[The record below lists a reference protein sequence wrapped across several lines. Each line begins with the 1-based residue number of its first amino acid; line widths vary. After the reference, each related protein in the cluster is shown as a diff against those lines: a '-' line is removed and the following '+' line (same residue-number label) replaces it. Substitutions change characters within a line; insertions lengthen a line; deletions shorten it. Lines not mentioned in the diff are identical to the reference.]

1 MGSAVPLEQDGAT
14 AGEESRVE
22 NPVEDSEQDER
33 VAELLESSIDVPVFA
48 DAVEAQE
55 APDAADTLE
64 GLGIVQAAEVIEE
77 METESAAE
85 ALAHMHPSLA
95 VGVLE
100 DLIEEDPSYAGTLIE
115 EMAPDDAT
123 DLLQNLPDDYRDK
136 LLGTLGKVEAV
147 KMRELLSFDE
157 ESAGGIMTTDY
168 LAVRD
173 TMTVAQ
179 AVEAIR
185 KSETEEEWIYVF
197 VVDWR
202 GRLQGRVTMKRLLL
216 AESAQKVIDVC
227 DRPVDA
233 VPHEL
238 AKEDVAREF
247 EKYDYLVLPVVDAT
261 DRLLGIITVDDVVDI
276 IRQESTEDA
285 QKMVGAGR
293 EEAVFSTVGE
303 KWRGRFPWLILNL
316 FTSSIAA
323 GVVLLFDDLIGS
335 IAVLAALMPLI
346 ANQSGNAG
354 QQSLAVTLRGI
365 VLDEVRPGAALSI
378 VRREAMVGLL
388 NGFTCGVLV
397 GGIVATLHHF
407 FWQNAEIHALHL
419 GAIIGTSMTIALT
432 IGTTVGASLPLVVRR
447 LGADPATAS
456 TIFLTMFTD
465 SVSFLVFLGLTRLL
479 LSWV

>member
-1 MGSAVPLEQDGAT
+1 MSEEHPDTHGM
-14 AGEESRVE
+14 EESRVE
-22 NPVEDSEQDER
+22 NPVEDTEQDER
-33 VAELLESSIDVPVFA
+33 VAELLEKSIDVPVFA

-77 METESAAE
+77 METESAAD

-123 DLLQNLPDDYRDK
+123 DLLQNLPDDYRDR

-147 KMRELLSFDE
+147 KMRALLSFDE
-157 ESAGGIMTTDY
+157 GSAGGMMTTDY

-173 TMTVAQ
+173 TMSVAQ

-185 KSETEEEWIYVF
+185 RAETEEEWIYVF

-216 AESAQKVIDVC
+216 AESAQKVIDIS

-285 QKMVGAGR
+285 QKMVGAGS
-293 EEAVFSTVGE
+293 EEAVFSTVSE

-323 GVVLLFDDLIGS
+323 SVVLQFDDLIDS
-335 IAVLAALMPLI
+335 IAILAVLMPLI

-365 VLDEVRPGAALSI
+365 VLDEVREGASLSI

-388 NGFTCGVLV
+388 NGLTCGLLM
-397 GGIVATLHHF
+397 GGVVALMQHF
-407 FWQNAEIHALHL
+407 FPANSTVDPTHL
-419 GAIIGTSMTIALT
+419 GVIVGVSMTVALA
-432 IGTTVGASLPLVVRR
+432 IGTTVGASLPLIVRR

-456 TIFLTMFTD
+456 TIFLTMVTD
-465 SVSFLVFLGLTRLL
+465 SVSFFVFLGLAASLQ
-479 LSWV
+479 SWL